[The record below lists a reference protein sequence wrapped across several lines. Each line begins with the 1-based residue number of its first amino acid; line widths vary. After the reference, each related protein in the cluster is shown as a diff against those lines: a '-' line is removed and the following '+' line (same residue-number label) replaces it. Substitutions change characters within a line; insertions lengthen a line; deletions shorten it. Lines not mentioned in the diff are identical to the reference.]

1 MRISFDVVTRLL
13 TLDQAAAKPWG
24 TDLQAHINR
33 HGKRLDIRG
42 LTIGVFVSVNGA
54 QTLHRTWPSEGVKF
68 SRTDQDVLL
77 TQRARWSPDDEVVI
91 KAWLNIA
98 GEEHT
103 GMWNFIAPRPAQPY
117 PSWTWNG
124 TAWVAP
130 VPYPN
135 DGQECVW
142 DEDSQ
147 EWIVA

>member
-24 TDLQAHINR
+24 ADLQAHINR

-42 LTIGVFVSVNGA
+42 LTVGVSVSANGE
-54 QTLHRTWPSEGVKF
+54 QTLHRTWPPKGVKF

-91 KAWLNIA
+91 DAWFNLA
-98 GEEHT
+98 GDLYRDAWT
-103 GMWNFIAPRPAQPY
+103 FTAPRPAQPY

-124 TAWVAP
+124 TAWAAP
-130 VPYPN
+130 VAYPE
-135 DGQECVW
+135 DGGEYTW
-142 DEDSQ
+142 DEIGQQWVS
-147 EWIVA
+147 V